1 MSKLPPHTPRLS
13 STMPRSRLQY
23 VQLLVYSMLL
33 QVRGASQR
41 HLRTAAGTTA
51 AEIADAAVPGGHPAG
66 GSRATAGLQGGA
78 WQSARPSD
86 DDAPLA
92 ADADTDADAAAKKSF
107 PPPRPPTEGVNFSR
121 TVTELEPGASLS
133 LRFSGEGGECSTE
146 DRYGNNRCHYN
157 WGGTVEANFTVGL
170 AGTLEEGD
178 TLQGHMKVNYL
189 IPYSFSCPVC
199 GRDCVIRLP
208 IRDLS
213 WTFATPPCPIG
224 PGDLVDGI
232 VAPIGGKSPTDGIPV
247 HIDGNFHVVKAGGR
261 NIASFLVTADIK

>member
-1 MSKLPPHTPRLS
+1 M
-13 STMPRSRLQY
+13 
-23 VQLLVYSMLL
+23 
-33 QVRGASQR
+33 
-41 HLRTAAGTTA
+41 
-51 AEIADAAVPGGHPAG
+51 
-66 GSRATAGLQGGA
+66 
-78 WQSARPSD
+78 
-86 DDAPLA
+86 
-92 ADADTDADAAAKKSF
+92 
-107 PPPRPPTEGVNFSR
+107 NFSR

-247 HIDGNFHVVKAGGR
+247 HIDGNFHVVKVGGR